1 MKDENTTFDNGSM
14 NNEETQLD
22 DRQSR
27 TETQQGTDNKANGG
41 RAKWVHIAGSAGSG
55 LLLGAAS
62 TMLMSAASA
71 NEETGQEEN
80 INDETGTVGAA
91 DTITVENVSFAT
103 DITDDMSFSEAF
115 AAARHELGP
124 GGAFEWHG
132 NVYSTYYAEEWNGM
146 TEAQQAEHSS
156 HIMHAHSSYHAE
168 HQNTAEVVAV
178 DDSQAH
184 ATAHDTPHTTTAPD
198 DGGDI
203 SATAGTPDNTSW
215 DISQNEAHDTGTTQ
229 TDDIAQPD
237 VTATDD
243 GIEVEVIGIG
253 HDDATGANVVSMTVD
268 GHDAI
273 LVDVDNNN
281 TMDALIVDLND
292 DGIVAENEIVDVSD
306 QGLTIDQFGGIDNPT
321 GDLYADNND
330 LPDYT
335 NDANIDNY
343 YA

>member
-22 DRQSR
+22 DRQGR
-27 TETQQGTDNKANGG
+27 TETQQGSDNKANGG

-62 TMLMSAASA
+62 TMLMGAASA
-71 NEETGQEEN
+71 NDEVAQEESAN
-80 INDETGTVGAA
+80 EEAGTPGAT

-115 AAARHELGP
+115 AEARHELGP

-156 HIMHAHSSYHAE
+156 HIMHAHSTYHAG
-168 HQNTAEVVAV
+168 HHDTAEVVAV

-184 ATAHDTPHTTTAPD
+184 TATHDTPHTTTAPD
-198 DGGDI
+198 DGGDM
-203 SATAGTPDNTSW
+203 SATAGISGDIAQNDTPNT
-215 DISQNEAHDTGTTQ
+215 DAAQQA
-229 TDDIAQPD
+229 DDIAQPD
-237 VTATDD
+237 IAAQND
-243 GIEVEVIGIG
+243 GIEVEVIGIT

-281 TMDALIVDLND
+281 TMDALIVDAND

-306 QGLTIDQFGGIDNPT
+306 QGLTIDQFGGIDNPA
-321 GDLYADNND
+321 GDLYADNTD